1 MSEPWPV
8 IVLRPTPHRFM
19 SWMQTF
25 CSTRVLDAMQPM
37 EASTMSPN
45 FLANPSDL
53 RLHHGELLHDARN
66 DAHYSAYVSPYIL
79 SCRLQ
84 PSSSILLFASTTNPE
99 IFSASPMKMKTVP
112 VALRLHDQHTRA
124 ALQACTANLTL
135 NTQYSSLMSSLP
147 NADSAQTASF
157 CTLDSIKTFAALTV
171 FMKIWLTRLLKT
183 KSFLSFRL
191 VRYAAELQKAA
202 SKSPVSTTPSQVM
215 TFGACSSVS

>member
-25 CSTRVLDAMQPM
+25 CSTKVLDAMQPM
-37 EASTMSPN
+37 EASTMSSN
-45 FLANPSDL
+45 FLANPVIFVCTTENFSMMPGMT
-53 RLHHGELLHDARN
+53 HTIPPMF
-66 DAHYSAYVSPYIL
+66 SPYIL
-79 SCRLQ
+79 SCRLH
-84 PSSSILLFASTTNPE
+84 PSSSILLLASTTNPE
-99 IFSASPMKMKTVP
+99 IFSASPMKMKMVP
-112 VALRLHDQHTRA
+112 VALTLHDWHTRA

-135 NTQYSSLMSSLP
+135 NTQYSSLMSSFP

-157 CTLDSIKTFAALTV
+157 CTLDSIKTFAAFTV